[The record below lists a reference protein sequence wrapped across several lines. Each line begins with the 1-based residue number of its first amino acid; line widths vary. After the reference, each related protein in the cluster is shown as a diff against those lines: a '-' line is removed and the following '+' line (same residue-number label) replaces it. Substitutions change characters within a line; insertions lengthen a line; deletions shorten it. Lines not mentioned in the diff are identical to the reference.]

1 VAELQKYVKGA
12 TADPA
17 ARAVLAEE
25 RARLERITRLRS
37 AMPRLL
43 AASNKTKRRLYSYQK
58 QGVARFLAEG
68 RLVLADDMGLGKTTQ
83 AIVASSA
90 LVEAGL
96 AQRGLLIVPASLKPQ
111 WEREWQAVSRSG
123 LRVVEGNAEER
134 RALYAETRRGFL
146 VTNYEQVVRDFDAIV
161 AWHPD
166 LVVLDEAQRIKN
178 WSTRTALTV
187 KRLRPTYRLVLTG
200 TPMENRLDELASIVE
215 WVDDR
220 ALEPKWRLV
229 PWHSTFA
236 DGKREV
242 VGARRRQA

>member
-1 VAELQKYVKGA
+1 
-12 TADPA
+12 
-17 ARAVLAEE
+17 
-25 RARLERITRLRS
+25 
-37 AMPRLL
+37 M
-43 AASNKTKRRLYSYQK
+43 TKRRLYSYQK

-146 VTNYEQVVRDFDAIV
+146 VTNYEQVVRDFDAIA
-161 AWHPD
+161 AWNP
-166 LVVLDEAQRIKN
+166 I
-178 WSTRTALTV
+178 WWCWTRHSGS
-187 KRLRPTYRLVLTG
+187 RTG
-200 TPMENRLDELASIVE
+200 P
-215 WVDDR
+215 R
-220 ALEPKWRLV
+220 AP
-229 PWHSTFA
+229 P
-236 DGKREV
+236 
-242 VGARRRQA
+242 